1 MDFFHGQ
8 ETLTAIQW
16 VLRAV
21 IAFFFLLIASKL
33 MGERSISQLR
43 LIDFTIALIIGNIL
57 AHPLSDENLGMKG
70 SLITTTVLII
80 LYILSVY
87 ATTKWGALRKIMEPS
102 PYPLI
107 QHGEIVYPN
116 LTKARITIDHL
127 LSETRKE
134 KIEDIQKVALA
145 LWEPDGT
152 ISFFLSPQHQA
163 LTPRDMQFVTNP
175 FSFPTIVVKEGR
187 VERESLKNAGKD
199 MDWLLNKFRLHH
211 VQASDILLATV
222 DARDNFKIYLYGNE

>member
-1 MDFFHGQ
+1 MDFFHAQ
-8 ETLTAIQW
+8 ETLTAVQW

-21 IAFFFLLIASKL
+21 IAFFFLLVATKL

-80 LYILSVY
+80 LYIASLY
-87 ATTKWGALRKIMEPS
+87 TILKWGKLRKLVEPS

-107 QHGEIVYPN
+107 KHGEIIYPN
-116 LTKARITIDHL
+116 LKKARITIDHL
-127 LSETRKE
+127 LSELRKD

-152 ISFFLSPQHQA
+152 ISFFLSPQNQP
-163 LTPRDMQFVTNP
+163 LTPQDMQLIKDP
-175 FSFPTIVVKEGR
+175 FSYPTVVVKEGK
-187 VERESLKNAGKD
+187 VDQESLGNVGKN
-199 MDWLLNKFRLHH
+199 MDWLENKFTLYH

-222 DARDNFKIYLYGNE
+222 DGNDNLKIYLYKG

>member
-1 MDFFHGQ
+1 MDFFYGQ
-8 ETLTAIQW
+8 ETLTDIQW

-21 IAFFFLLIASKL
+21 IAFFFLLLASKL

-70 SLITTTVLII
+70 SLITTTVLIT
-80 LYILSVY
+80 LYISSVY
-87 ATTKWGALRKIMEPS
+87 ATLKWGKLRKIVEPS

-107 QHGEIVYPN
+107 KHGEIVYPN
-116 LTKARITIDHL
+116 LKKARITIDHL
-127 LSETRKE
+127 LSELRKD

-152 ISFFLSPQHQA
+152 ISFFLSPHHQA
-163 LTPRDMQFVTNP
+163 LTPQVMQLVTNP

-187 VERESLKNAGKD
+187 IDLESLKSASKD
-199 MDWLLNKFRLHH
+199 MDWLQNKLTLYN

-222 DARDNFKIYLYGNE
+222 DGSDNFKIYLYE

>member
-1 MDFFHGQ
+1 MDFFYGQ

-16 VLRAV
+16 VLRAM
-21 IAFFFLLIASKL
+21 IAFFFLLLASKL

-80 LYILSVY
+80 LYISSVY
-87 ATTKWGALRKIMEPS
+87 ATLKWGKLRKIMEPS

-107 QHGEIVYPN
+107 KHGEIMYAN
-116 LTKARITIDHL
+116 LKKARITIDHL
-127 LSETRKE
+127 LSELRKE
-134 KIEDIQKVALA
+134 KIEEIQKVALA

-163 LTPRDMQFVTNP
+163 LTPQVMQLVTNP

-187 VERESLKNAGKD
+187 IDLESLKSASKD
-199 MDWLLNKFRLHH
+199 MDWLQNKLTLYN

-222 DARDNFKIYLYGNE
+222 DGSDNFKIYLYE

>member
-1 MDFFHGQ
+1 MDFFYGQ

-21 IAFFFLLIASKL
+21 IAFLFLLLASKL

-80 LYILSVY
+80 LYLSSVY
-87 ATTKWGALRKIMEPS
+87 ATLKWGKLRKIMEPS

-107 QHGEIVYPN
+107 KHGEIVYAN
-116 LTKARITIDHL
+116 LKKARITIDHL
-127 LSETRKE
+127 LSELRKE
-134 KIEDIQKVALA
+134 KIEEIQKVALA

-152 ISFFLSPQHQA
+152 ISFFLTPQHQA
-163 LTPRDMQFVTNP
+163 LTPQVMQLVTNP
-175 FSFPTIVVKEGR
+175 FSYPTIVVKEGR
-187 VERESLKNAGKD
+187 IDFETLKSTSKD
-199 MDWLLNKFRLHH
+199 MDWLQNKLTLYNVR
-211 VQASDILLATV
+211 ASDILLATV
-222 DARDNFKIYLYGNE
+222 DGSDNFKIYLYE

>member
-8 ETLTAIQW
+8 DTLTAIQW
-16 VLRAV
+16 MLRGV
-21 IAFFFLLIASKL
+21 IAFFFLLFATKL

-57 AHPLSDENLGMKG
+57 AHPLSDEKLGMKG

-80 LYILSVY
+80 LYISSVY
-87 ATTKWGALRKIMEPS
+87 ATLKWGNLRKLVEPE

-107 QHGEIVYPN
+107 KHGELIYPN

-127 LSETRKE
+127 LSELRKE
-134 KIEDIQKVALA
+134 KIEDIEKVTLA

-152 ISFFLSPQHQA
+152 ISFFLSPQYQA

-175 FSFPTIVVKEGR
+175 FFYPTVVIKEGR
-187 VERESLKNAGKD
+187 ISLKSLDIIGKD
-199 MDWLLNKFRLHH
+199 IEWLQNKMTLYN
-211 VQASDILLATV
+211 VQTSDILLATV
-222 DARDNFKIYLYGNE
+222 DGNDNLKIYLYKG